1 MNAQFSTPYSPLPI
15 FLFRPTDFNSLLLY
29 YKVKKCKVIKSFV
42 KEVDIITLGQNSQV
56 VTPLC
61 IGTWAW
67 GDKLFWNY
75 GKDYGQD
82 ELQAAFNAAIEAG
95 VTFFDTA
102 EVYGFGVSEEL
113 LAQFLQKTEQKV
125 QIATKYG
132 PFPWRLT
139 KESVAD
145 ALTESLKRLQVQKVA
160 LYQVHWP
167 FTFLMSQETLMNALA
182 DEVERGR
189 IEAVG
194 VSNYSAQQMRE
205 AHQILARRGVPLAV
219 NQVRYSLL
227 TRQIESNGILD
238 TARELGVTILAYSPL
253 AQGLLTGKYTADSSK
268 TPTGAR
274 KLDPRFSKDGLRK
287 IEPVISLL
295 RQFGERYGRT
305 PAQVAL
311 NWLIAQG
318 NVIPIAGAKT
328 AQQVQDNAGALGW
341 RLTDDEVAQLEKVSR
356 PYKS

>member
-1 MNAQFSTPYSPLPI
+1 MET
-15 FLFRPTDFNSLLLY
+15 
-29 YKVKKCKVIKSFV
+29 
-42 KEVDIITLGQNSQV
+42 ITLGQNGPA

-75 GKDYGQD
+75 GNNYGADQ
-82 ELQAAFNAAIEAG
+82 LQAAFTAALEVG

-102 EVYGFGVSEEL
+102 EIYGFGVSEEFL
-113 LAQFLQKTEQKV
+113 GQFLKKTDKQV

-132 PFPWRLT
+132 PVPWRFLGQ
-139 KESVAD
+139 SVAD
-145 ALTESLKRLQVQKVA
+145 ALTDSLKRLQLERVA

-167 FTFLMSQETLMNALA
+167 FTFFMSQETLMNALA
-182 DEVERGR
+182 DEVKRGR

-205 AHQILARRGVPLAV
+205 AHQILAARGVPLAV

-227 TRQIESNGILD
+227 TRHIESNGILE

-253 AQGLLTGKYTADSSK
+253 AQGLLTGKYTADSAN
-268 TPTGAR
+268 TPKDGR
-274 KLDPRFSKDGLRK
+274 RIDSRFSKEGLQK
-287 IEPVISLL
+287 LEPVISLL
-295 RQFGERYGRT
+295 RQLGDKHDRT

-311 NWLIAQG
+311 RWLIDQG
-318 NVIPIAGAKT
+318 NIIPIAGAKT
-328 AQQVQDNAGALGW
+328 AEQVKQNAGALGW
-341 RLTDDEVAQLEKVSR
+341 RLGDDEIKQLDEVSR
-356 PYKS
+356 SYK

>member
-1 MNAQFSTPYSPLPI
+1 VETI
-15 FLFRPTDFNSLLLY
+15 R
-29 YKVKKCKVIKSFV
+29 
-42 KEVDIITLGQNSQV
+42 LGQDGPS

-75 GKDYGQD
+75 GKNYGSTQVR
-82 ELQAAFNAAIEAG
+82 EAFKVAWEVGI
-95 VTFFDTA
+95 TFFDTA
-102 EVYGFGVSEEL
+102 EVYGFGLSEDL
-113 LAQFLQKTEQKV
+113 LGQFMQQSDRPV

-132 PFPWRLT
+132 PAPWRFT
-139 KESVAD
+139 AQSVSD
-145 ALTESLKRLQVQKVA
+145 ALTASLKRLGVERVA

-167 FTFLMSQETLMNALA
+167 FSFFMSQETLMNALA
-182 DEVERGR
+182 DEVKRGR

-194 VSNYSAQQMRE
+194 ISNYSADEMRQ
-205 AHQILARRGVPLAV
+205 AHQLLAARGVRLAV

-227 TRQIESNGILD
+227 SRQIESNGILD
-238 TARELGVTILAYSPL
+238 TARQLGVTILAYSPL
-253 AQGLLTGKYTADSSK
+253 SQGLLTGKYTPDSSE
-268 TPTGAR
+268 TLRDAR
-274 KLDPRFSKDGLRK
+274 RIDPRFSKDGLQK

-295 RQFGERYGRT
+295 RQLGEKHGRT

-328 AQQVQDNAGALGW
+328 AEQVRQNGGALGW
-341 RLTDDEVAQLEKVSR
+341 RLSDEELAQIEQVSR
-356 PYKS
+356 PWLN

>member
-1 MNAQFSTPYSPLPI
+1 VET
-15 FLFRPTDFNSLLLY
+15 
-29 YKVKKCKVIKSFV
+29 
-42 KEVDIITLGQNSQV
+42 ITLGQSGPV

-67 GDKLFWNY
+67 GDRLFWNY
-75 GKDYGQD
+75 GKEYGPQ
-82 ELQAAFNAAIEAG
+82 ELQAAFDASLEAG
-95 VTFFDTA
+95 ITFFDTA
-102 EVYGFGVSEEL
+102 EIYGFGLSEEL
-113 LAQFLQKTEQKV
+113 LAQFLQKTTQKV

-132 PFPWRLT
+132 PFPWRFT
-139 KESVAD
+139 AQSVAD

-205 AHQILARRGVPLAV
+205 AHQILARRGIPLAV

-227 TRQIESNGILD
+227 TRQIESNGILN

-253 AQGLLTGKYTADSSK
+253 AQGLLTGKYTLAGGS
-268 TPTGAR
+268 TPSGAR
-274 KLDPRFSKDGLRK
+274 KLDSRFSKEGLQK

-295 RQFGERYGRT
+295 RQFGEKYGST

-318 NVIPIAGAKT
+318 NIIPIAGAKT
-328 AQQVQDNAGALGW
+328 AQQVRDNAGALGW
-341 RLTDDEVAQLEKVSR
+341 RLSEDEMAHLEEVSR
-356 PYKS
+356 PWLN